1 MELKN
6 KPSFLI
12 FLKMF
17 SERKTEEQEKGRVS
31 SQKAREILQ
40 KEGLEV
46 TEQQAYEILQ
56 FLQKL
61 ASVAMNQCVKEF
73 G

>member
-1 MELKN
+1 ME
-6 KPSFLI
+6 
-12 FLKMF
+12 
-17 SERKTEEQEKGRVS
+17 EREKGRVS
-31 SQKAREILQ
+31 SQRAREILL

-61 ASVAMNQCVKEF
+61 ANIAVNQFLKNWNRLDIM
-73 G
+73 

>member
-1 MELKN
+1 ME
-6 KPSFLI
+6 
-12 FLKMF
+12 
-17 SERKTEEQEKGRVS
+17 EREKGRIS
-31 SQKAREILQ
+31 SQRAREILF

-61 ASVAMNQCVKEF
+61 AKIAVNQFIKELE
-73 G
+73 